1 MVAFSRIVAAVL
13 CAGLLSGCV
22 NQAATLAID
31 GRTTAF
37 APGTEPNS
45 AVAAANHATSPDRAT
60 ASPSGTLL
68 SFASQQ
74 SAADRFPLYRS
85 YAPFSS
91 SPLNGRTMQ
100 VARLS
105 DIALLDKEVVLTFD
119 DGPMPGKTET
129 ILKALDDHGV
139 GATFMMVGEM
149 ARAYPQIARKVAAA
163 GHTIGTHTEHH
174 RNLRQM
180 GADAA
185 IAEIRSGER
194 SVSAALA
201 PMGAK
206 PAPFFR
212 FPYLADSPSLRARL
226 AHEGLVAIDVDIDS
240 KDYFRDAPATVAAR
254 TLKALDRH
262 GRGIV
267 LMHDIQARTA
277 AMLPSFLDELQRR
290 GYKVVRLA
298 PARGPSAGPLV
309 ASR

>member
-1 MVAFSRIVAAVL
+1 MLATSRIVAAAL
-13 CAGLLSGCV
+13 CAGLRSGCV
-22 NQAATLAID
+22 NEAATSAMN

-37 APGTEPNS
+37 APGAAPNS
-45 AVAAANHATSPDRAT
+45 AVAAASLAVSSDPAKAAPT
-60 ASPSGTLL
+60 GTLL

-74 SAADRFPLYRS
+74 SAGGGFPLYRS
-85 YAPFSS
+85 YAPLSS
-91 SPLNGRTMQ
+91 SPLNGRTLEI
-100 VARLS
+100 AKLS
-105 DIALLDKEVVLTFD
+105 DIALRDKEVVLTFD
-119 DGPMPGKTET
+119 DGPMPGKTER

-163 GHTIGTHTEHH
+163 GQTIGTHTQHH

-185 IAEIRSGER
+185 MAEIRSGEL

-201 PMGAK
+201 PMGAR

-212 FPYLADSPSLRARL
+212 FPYLADSASLRARL
-226 AHEGLVAIDVDIDS
+226 AREGLVAMDVDVDS
-240 KDYFRDAPATVAAR
+240 KDYFRDTPATVEAR
-254 TLKALDRH
+254 TLAALDHR
-262 GRGIV
+262 GRGII

-298 PARGPSAGPLV
+298 PADGSSAGPLV